1 MKEENNN
8 EEVAGNHEH
17 QLGEPG
23 EGLQIEAPGEGEMAV
38 NGENRENQDDE
49 VKVEAADESEMAVN
63 GKNRENQDDEVKVEV
78 TDEEGTMENS
88 ANHEDKTEVKNEM
101 EVENTDNN
109 KIKMELDDNFTH
121 YQVARHSGQIR
132 PFATT

>member
-23 EGLQIEAPGEGEMAV
+23 EGLQIEAPGEGKMLV
-38 NGENRENQDDE
+38 NGE
-49 VKVEAADESEMAVN
+49 
-63 GKNRENQDDEVKVEV
+63 NRENQDDEVKVEV
-78 TDEEGTMENS
+78 TDEEGTMENPAS
-88 ANHEDKTEVKNEM
+88 HEDKTEVKNEM

-109 KIKMELDDNFTH
+109 NIKMELDDNFSH
-121 YQVARHSGQIR
+121 YQVARRSGQIR